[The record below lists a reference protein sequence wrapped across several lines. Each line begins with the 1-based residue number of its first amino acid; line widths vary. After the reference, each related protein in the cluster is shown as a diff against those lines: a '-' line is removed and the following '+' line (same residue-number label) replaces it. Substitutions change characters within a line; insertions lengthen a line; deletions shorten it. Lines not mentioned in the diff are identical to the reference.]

1 MNCVGN
7 ASPRG
12 CPDIPDEAARGGGA
26 GPPLPG
32 SPPGHPTAGRALARA
47 RYAPHL
53 PLSLSLSLARRWR
66 RLTASPRTSLT
77 RECRRLAEELADKLQ
92 GVIQS
97 PEFGGRAFVK
107 ISTRS
112 PKDVVFHLPKFEPT
126 LRRVTE
132 EWTALYNLPGT
143 QRKNEHA
150 HRTRTRT
157 RTAILHTHTR

>member
-1 MNCVGN
+1 VV
-7 ASPRG
+7 R
-12 CPDIPDEAARGGGA
+12 
-26 GPPLPG
+26 
-32 SPPGHPTAGRALARA
+32 H
-47 RYAPHL
+47 
-53 PLSLSLSLARRWR
+53 WR

-77 RECRRLAEELADKLQ
+77 RGCRRLAEELAGKLQ

-143 QRKNEHA
+143 QRKNEHV

-157 RTAILHTHTR
+157 RTAIPHTHTR